1 MTMTYQLN
9 LTEFQLVEIQHALH
23 TVQSQYKQ
31 MIEANDPNTGMDY
44 DRLKEE
50 VQEIDEIFV
59 LINNI
64 TNTWVYGE

>member
-1 MTMTYQLN
+1 MTYQLN

-31 MIEANDPNTGMDY
+31 MIETNDPNTGMDY